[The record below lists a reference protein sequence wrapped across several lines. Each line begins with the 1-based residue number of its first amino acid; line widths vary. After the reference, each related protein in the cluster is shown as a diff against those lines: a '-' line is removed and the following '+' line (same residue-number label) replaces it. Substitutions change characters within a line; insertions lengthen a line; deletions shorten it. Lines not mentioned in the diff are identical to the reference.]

1 MNSHFKL
8 LLLRRFSFLLL
19 AALLCSLAGLN
30 GKDRSVVTDEDRQFW
45 SFQPL
50 KKTSPPLVDNSWAK
64 SPIDGYVFRKLQ
76 QANQRPSPE
85 TTKRVWLRRVSYSL
99 TGLPP
104 TLGELAEFEADGS
117 REAHARVVDRLLS
130 SRHYGEH
137 WASHWLDGVRYVQ
150 EVGYY
155 NFTNLGWRY
164 RDWVIRSLNNDMPYD
179 DFIVHQL
186 AGDLLPNPN
195 GENVYGDGLVAT
207 GFLCMGNYD
216 DQESDK
222 DRLYSEVADDQIDV
236 VTRQFLGLTVSCA
249 RCHDHKFD
257 PIPTSDYYAMAGI
270 FMSTRV
276 LDTRS
281 RIGANRLKVR
291 MLSDGEKNRR
301 NGVIRERDELQKQ
314 FDALTDKTSHEARR
328 MERRLDALKAKPLPE
343 DGEAMSAQEGAYS
356 NSRLNKVG
364 DMPIYLRG
372 DYRTPGKVVPRG
384 VLSVIA
390 GKHAKPIGERTK
402 QSGRLELAKWIA
414 DPENPLTARVMANRV
429 WQHHLG
435 QAIVRTPNNFGA
447 LGQAPT
453 HPELLDWLAKRFIDS
468 GWSLKK
474 LHRDIVLS
482 ATYRQESNVPESVA
496 ADPENKLF
504 GRFDRRR
511 LTAEEVHDSL
521 LFVSDRLKP
530 TKRNGHEARAVYTHT
545 GHLKPWRFGQLF
557 DSPATGTIM
566 AKRDQS
572 TSAPQSLFML
582 NDSAAINAARGL
594 AGAVGNR
601 HKTDQARLNAIY
613 QTLYT
618 RPPTA
623 DETKW
628 AMAYLKQTYKPWTL
642 YHVLLCANEFL
653 HVE

>member
-1 MNSHFKL
+1 MPLIWRCWFP
-8 LLLRRFSFLLL
+8 LL
-19 AALLCSLAGLN
+19 AALLCSTTVLT

-50 KKTSPPLVDNSWAK
+50 QKTSSPHAGDPWVR
-64 SPIDGYVFRKLQ
+64 SPIDGFILRKIR
-76 QANQRPSPE
+76 QAGQRPAAE
-85 TTKRVWLRRVSYSL
+85 ATKRIWLRRVTYSL

-104 TLGELAEFEADGS
+104 TPAEFAEFDADNS
-117 REAHARVVDRLLS
+117 REAYARVVDRLLS
-130 SRHYGEH
+130 TRQYGER
-137 WASHWLDGVRYVQ
+137 WATHWLDGGRYVQ

-155 NFTNLGWRY
+155 NFTDLGWRY
-164 RDWVIRSLNNDMPYD
+164 RDWVIRALNNDMPYD
-179 DFIVHQL
+179 QFILHQI
-186 AGDLLPNPN
+186 AGDLLPDPN
-195 GENVYGDGLVAT
+195 GGSVYGDGLVAT

-257 PIPTSDYYAMAGI
+257 PIPIKDYYAMAGI

-281 RIGANRLKVR
+281 RIGANRLKIR
-291 MLSDGEKNRR
+291 MLSDEQKKRR
-301 NGVIRERDELQKQ
+301 NGVISERDELQKQ
-314 FDALTDKTSHEARR
+314 FDAMPDKSTHEARR
-328 MERRLDALKAKPLPE
+328 LERRLDALKAMPLPE
-343 DGEAMSAQEGAYS
+343 DGEAMAAQEGAYS
-356 NSRLNKVG
+356 NSRHKKVG

-390 GKHAKPIGERTK
+390 GKHAQPIGQRTK

-414 DPENPLTARVMANRV
+414 DPENPLTARVMVNRV

-447 LGQAPT
+447 LGRAPT
-453 HPELLDWLAKRFIDS
+453 HPELLDWLAGRFIDS
-468 GWSLKK
+468 DWSLKD
-474 LHRDIVLS
+474 LHREIVLS
-482 ATYRQESNVPESVA
+482 ATFRQQSNSPASAEL
-496 ADPENKLF
+496 DPENRLF
-504 GRFDRRR
+504 SRFNRRR

-530 TKRNGHEARAVYTHT
+530 AGRTGNDARAVFTHT

-557 DSPATGTIM
+557 DSPATGTIL

-582 NDSAAINAARGL
+582 NDRAAVNAARSL
-594 AGAVGNR
+594 ANAVGNR
-601 HKTDQARLNAIY
+601 YRTNEARLDAVFK
-613 QTLYT
+613 TLYS
-618 RPPTA
+618 RPPSA
-623 DETKW
+623 DEAKW
-628 AMAYLKQTYKPWTL
+628 AMAYLVQTDKPWTL

>member
-1 MNSHFKL
+1 ML
-8 LLLRRFSFLLL
+8 T
-19 AALLCSLAGLN
+19 ALLCSLIHAH
-30 GKDRSVVTDEDRQFW
+30 GKDRSVVTDEDRRFW

-50 KKTSPPLVDNSWAK
+50 QKTAAPLADDPWVK
-64 SPIDGYVFRKLQ
+64 SPIDGYVLRKIRL
-76 QANQRPSPE
+76 ANQHPAPE
-85 TTKRVWLRRVSYSL
+85 ATKRTWLRRVSYSL

-104 TLGELAEFEADGS
+104 TPKELTEFEADES
-117 REAHARVVDRLLS
+117 REAYTRVVDRLLS
-130 SRHYGEH
+130 SRQYGER

-155 NFTNLGWRY
+155 NFTDLGWRY
-164 RDWVIRSLNNDMPYD
+164 RDWVIRALNNDMPYD
-179 DFIVHQL
+179 QFILHQI

-195 GENVYGDGLVAT
+195 GSGVYGDGLVAT

-257 PIPTSDYYAMAGI
+257 PIPISDYYAMAGI

-291 MLSDGEKNRR
+291 MLSDEEKKQR
-301 NGVIRERDELQKQ
+301 NDILRERDELQKQ
-314 FDALTDKTSHEARR
+314 FDAMTDKTTPEAKRV
-328 MERRLDALKAKPLPE
+328 ERRLDTLKATPLPE
-343 DGEAMSAQEGAYS
+343 DGEAMAAQEGAYS
-356 NSRLNKVG
+356 NSRLSKIG
-364 DMPIYLRG
+364 DMPVYLRG

-390 GKHAKPIGERTK
+390 GKHAQPIGERTK

-414 DPENPLTARVMANRV
+414 DPENPLTARVMVNRV

-468 GWSLKK
+468 GWSLKE
-474 LHRDIVLS
+474 LHREIVLS
-482 ATYRQESNVPESVA
+482 ATFRQQSNAPASVE

-504 GRFDRRR
+504 SRFNRRR

-521 LFVSDRLKP
+521 LFVSERLKA
-530 TKRNGHEARAVYTHT
+530 TKRNGNDARAVYTHT

-557 DSPATGTIM
+557 DSPATGTIL
-566 AKRDQS
+566 AQRDQS

-582 NDSAAINAARGL
+582 NDNAAINAARGL
-594 AGAVGNR
+594 ANAAGSR
-601 HKTDQARLNAIY
+601 YKTNETRLNAVFK
-613 QTLYT
+613 TLYS
-618 RPPTA
+618 RPPSA
-623 DETKW
+623 DEAKW
-628 AMAYLKQTYKPWTL
+628 ALDYLKQTDKPWTL

>member
-1 MNSHFKL
+1 M
-8 LLLRRFSFLLL
+8 
-19 AALLCSLAGLN
+19 
-30 GKDRSVVTDEDRQFW
+30 
-45 SFQPL
+45 
-50 KKTSPPLVDNSWAK
+50 
-64 SPIDGYVFRKLQ
+64 
-76 QANQRPSPE
+76 
-85 TTKRVWLRRVSYSL
+85 
-99 TGLPP
+99 
-104 TLGELAEFEADGS
+104 
-117 REAHARVVDRLLS
+117 
-130 SRHYGEH
+130 
-137 WASHWLDGVRYVQ
+137 Q

-155 NFTNLGWRY
+155 NFTDLGWRY
-164 RDWVIRSLNNDMPYD
+164 RDWVIRALNNDMPYD
-179 DFIVHQL
+179 QFILHQI

-195 GENVYGDGLVAT
+195 GSGVYGDGLVAT

-257 PIPTSDYYAMAGI
+257 PIPISDYYAMAGI

-291 MLSDGEKNRR
+291 MLSDEEKKQR
-301 NGVIRERDELQKQ
+301 NDILRERDELQKQ
-314 FDALTDKTSHEARR
+314 FDAMTDKTTPEAKRV
-328 MERRLDALKAKPLPE
+328 ERRLDTLKATPLPE
-343 DGEAMSAQEGAYS
+343 DGEAMAAQEGAYS
-356 NSRLNKVG
+356 NSRLSKIG
-364 DMPIYLRG
+364 DMPVYLRG

-390 GKHAKPIGERTK
+390 GKHAQPIGERTK

-414 DPENPLTARVMANRV
+414 DPENPLTARVMVNRV

-468 GWSLKK
+468 GWSLKE
-474 LHRDIVLS
+474 LHREIVLS
-482 ATYRQESNVPESVA
+482 ATFRQQSNAPASVE

-504 GRFDRRR
+504 SRFNRRR

-521 LFVSDRLKP
+521 LFVSERLKV
-530 TKRNGHEARAVYTHT
+530 TKRNGNDARAVYTHT

-557 DSPATGTIM
+557 DSPATGTIL
-566 AKRDQS
+566 AQRDQS

-582 NDSAAINAARGL
+582 NDNAAINAARGL
-594 AGAVGNR
+594 ANAAGSR
-601 HKTDQARLNAIY
+601 YKTNETRLNAVFK
-613 QTLYT
+613 TLYS
-618 RPPTA
+618 RPPSA
-623 DETKW
+623 DEAKW
-628 AMAYLKQTYKPWTL
+628 ALDYLKQTDKPWTL

>member
-1 MNSHFKL
+1 MM
-8 LLLRRFSFLLL
+8 
-19 AALLCSLAGLN
+19 LLCSAIGAE
-30 GKDRSVVTDEDRQFW
+30 GKGRSAVADKDRQFW

-50 KKTSPPLVDNSWAK
+50 QKTTTPHANDPWVR
-64 SPIDGYVFRKLQ
+64 SPIDGFILQKLQ
-76 QANQRPSPE
+76 QVKQHPAPE
-85 TTKRVWLRRVSYSL
+85 ATKRIWLRRVTYGL

-104 TLGELAEFEADGS
+104 TPREFAEFEADES
-117 REAHARVVDRLLS
+117 REAHARAVDRLLS
-130 SRHYGEH
+130 SKHYGER

-155 NFTNLGWRY
+155 NFTDLGWRY

-179 DFIVHQL
+179 DFILHQI

-195 GENVYGDGLVAT
+195 GGNVYGDGLVAT

-257 PIPTSDYYAMAGI
+257 PIPTADYYAMAGI

-291 MLSDGEKNRR
+291 MLSDDEKNRR
-301 NGVIRERDELQKQ
+301 NGILKERGELQKQ
-314 FDALTDKTSHEARR
+314 FDALTDKTSPEAKR
-328 MERRLDALKAKPLPE
+328 MERRLDALKAKSLPD
-343 DGEAMSAQEGAYS
+343 DGEAMAAQEGAYP

-372 DYRTPGKVVPRG
+372 DYRTPGEVVPRG

-402 QSGRLELAKWIA
+402 QSGRLELAQWIA
-414 DPENPLTARVMANRV
+414 DPENPLTARVMVNRI

-447 LGQAPT
+447 LGQRPT
-453 HPELLDWLAKRFIDS
+453 HPALLDWLSKRFIDS

-474 LHRDIVLS
+474 LHREIVLS
-482 ATYRQESNVPESVA
+482 STYRQDSNAPESVA
-496 ADPENKLF
+496 TDPENKLF
-504 GRFDRRR
+504 GRFNRRR
-511 LTAEEVHDSL
+511 LAAEEVHDSL

-530 TKRNGHEARAVYTHT
+530 TQRTGHDARAVYTHT

-557 DSPATGTIM
+557 DSPATGTIL
-566 AKRDQS
+566 AKRDES

-582 NDSAAINAARGL
+582 NDNATINAARGL
-594 AGAVGNR
+594 AEAVGNR
-601 HKTDQARLNAIY
+601 HKTDQARINAVY
-613 QTLYT
+613 QTLFT

-623 DETKW
+623 NETKW
-628 AMAYLKQTYKPWTL
+628 ALAYLKQTDKPWTL

-653 HVE
+653 HIE